1 MSTWL
6 FLIGAILAEVIATLS
21 LKAALDLPVLYL
33 VVAAGYAVTFVL
45 LAQSLRRGM
54 GLGVAYGI
62 WGASGVTLTAVL
74 AAFLFGEDLNA
85 VMGLGVALVAAG
97 VFLVQTDTQRAQREP
112 VSDSDSRGDAATR
125 SPGVT
130 VAGEAGER

>member
-85 VMGLGVALVAAG
+85 VMAWGSPWSPPGCSWCRPTPSGHRENRSATPTPVA
-97 VFLVQTDTQRAQREP
+97 TP
-112 VSDSDSRGDAATR
+112 P
-125 SPGVT
+125 PGHRV
-130 VAGEAGER
+130 

>member
-85 VMGLGVALVAAG
+85 VMGLGRSEEHTSEL
-97 VFLVQTDTQRAQREP
+97 Q
-112 VSDSDSRGDAATR
+112 SRGHLVCR
-125 SPGVT
+125 LLL
-130 VAGEAGER
+130 E

>member
-1 MSTWL
+1 GRGDAGGGGMSSWL
-6 FLIGAILAEVIATLS
+6 VLLGATLAEVIATLS
-21 LKAALDLPVLYL
+21 RKAALGLPVLSL

-45 LAQSLRRGM
+45 QAQSLRRGM

-85 VMGLGVALVAAG
+85 VMGLEIG
-97 VFLVQTDTQRAQREP
+97 RASCRER
-112 VSDSDSRGDAATR
+112 V
-125 SPGVT
+125 
-130 VAGEAGER
+130 